1 MIGTGDQQPQKSR
14 SHWNYENFFTQT
26 QIQTKNY
33 RYSYS
38 IAAGWGRRWV
48 ILREELATA
57 AGGFQLFSSRFLVCL
72 SSFFP
77 SASPHP
83 HTSFASRPAY
93 ERISSLESSSPAL
106 PSTRLQPPLPAP
118 SSAPAADVCDHTV
131 LPHPRS
137 PFLSYLL
144 YATLNNDHNT
154 RSLLQR
160 FGGMLTPR
168 PLKPPHCSSKPADC
182 WPTCS
187 ARGNKGWNR
196 LMSREE
202 AP

>member
-1 MIGTGDQQPQKSR
+1 VAS
-14 SHWNYENFFTQT
+14 
-26 QIQTKNY
+26 
-33 RYSYS
+33 SYS
-38 IAAGWGRRWV
+38 V
-48 ILREELATA
+48 QD
-57 AGGFQLFSSRFLVCL
+57 FLFACLPSS
-72 SSFFP
+72 P

-93 ERISSLESSSPAL
+93 ERISSLESSNPAL

-154 RSLLQR
+154 WSLLQR

-168 PLKPPHCSSKPADC
+168 PWNPPPLFETEGLLADMQCTRKQRMEQINVRRGSPITLFLKTQLTLLLK
-182 WPTCS
+182 
-187 ARGNKGWNR
+187 
-196 LMSREE
+196 
-202 AP
+202 

>member
-1 MIGTGDQQPQKSR
+1 LGYPQ
-14 SHWNYENFFTQT
+14 
-26 QIQTKNY
+26 
-33 RYSYS
+33 
-38 IAAGWGRRWV
+38 RR
-48 ILREELATA
+48 TSN
-57 AGGFQLFSSRFLVCL
+57 SSRWLPAIQFKISCLLVFLL
-72 SSFFP
+72 P
-77 SASPHP
+77 PLRLPHP

-137 PFLSYLL
+137 PFLSYLF
-144 YATLNNDHNT
+144 YATLNNHHNT

-168 PLKPPHCSSKPADC
+168 PWKPPHRSSKPKDC

-187 ARGNKGWNR
+187 ARGNKG
-196 LMSREE
+196 
-202 AP
+202 

>member
-1 MIGTGDQQPQKSR
+1 MAS
-14 SHWNYENFFTQT
+14 
-26 QIQTKNY
+26 
-33 RYSYS
+33 SYS
-38 IAAGWGRRWV
+38 V
-48 ILREELATA
+48 QD
-57 AGGFQLFSSRFLVCL
+57 FLFACLPSS
-72 SSFFP
+72 P

-93 ERISSLESSSPAL
+93 ERIRSLESSSPAL

-118 SSAPAADVCDHTV
+118 SSAPAVDVCDHTV

-144 YATLNNDHNT
+144 YATLNNHHNT

-168 PLKPPHCSSKPADC
+168 PWNPHRSSKPKDC

-196 LMSREE
+196 LMSTEE